1 MRPIYLK
8 KGEGVNRIDRVR
20 SYDMAESLMQED
32 FLESVLRRQKEG
44 MRKRGEMSEERL
56 TNAVYVEEMQGKTAK
71 G

>member
-44 MRKRGEMSEERL
+44 MRKMGEMSEERL